1 MLPFQGADFFILFSQ
16 NITIFPKAS
25 PLHGFAV
32 GLICVGLSAR
42 MNICYKSPAV
52 FSIRKYS
59 RFLIHPL
66 IVLLNKI
73 RSFVFQFWDL
83 DLRSYL
89 FYIRIYIRRIGIRSV
104 PHLFRIRSV
113 SGSHLFRI
121 RFASGWHPVRMRFEC
136 VETRHALSLQPTKQP
151 TKQPTMRRTI

>member
-52 FSIRKYS
+52 FSNRKYS
-59 RFLIHPL
+59 RFLIPPL

-73 RSFVFQFWDL
+73 RSFVFQFWNFGFTFVFIL
-83 DLRSYL
+83 Y
-89 FYIRIYIRRIGIRSV
+89 
-104 PHLFRIRSV
+104 
-113 SGSHLFRI
+113 SHLYPSYRYSFRSAFVSYPVRI
-121 RFASGWHPVRMRFEC
+121 RFAFVSYPVRIRFEC
-136 VETRHALSLQPTKQP
+136 GSNA
-151 TKQPTMRRTI
+151 